1 MLGLKGG
8 WQNVQV
14 FMRFSGGYFLT
25 TLVNQSLPFLILP
38 ILTRYLTP
46 AEYGMLSLF
55 SLYLVLSNSLSGV
68 SIPAVI
74 SKNFFSESKEY
85 TAEVIGNSIVINV
98 VLSFLTMVLAAV
110 LYYFFA
116 QELEVP
122 LKWLLLI
129 PLGSLSFVIFNIG
142 LNVMKLN
149 RMVWT
154 FSKHQIG
161 NTAINI
167 GLSLVLIIVF
177 IWGWQGRAAG
187 ILISYFLSALVSFF
201 FLYKNGYVS
210 FKISKVRMREV
221 LNVLLPLIPNSVQSV
236 VISQVGIFFI
246 QFYFTKDLLG
256 VYAIGY
262 QIAFV
267 VKLLIITIGMSW
279 APFLYEQISKRD
291 GFNRVN
297 MARNI
302 LGLWGVLVGGMI
314 FVNLVSGLV
323 LRVMTTPDFFPAREF
338 IFPLTIG
345 FVFHGMY
352 AFIMP
357 ILIRKNEQRFISIT
371 SFINMIIMLVL
382 NIGLVEVFGYMG
394 VAYAFAITYFAM
406 FIMLFWRAY
415 VIEPLP
421 WKKALVFWK

>member
-1 MLGLKGG
+1 MRIKVEEIINIG
-8 WQNVQV
+8 
-14 FMRFSGGYFLT
+14 RFSGGYFLT

-55 SLYLVLSNSLSGV
+55 TLYLLLSNSLSGV
-68 SIPAVI
+68 SIPAVV

-98 VLSFLTMVLAAV
+98 VLSFITMLLAAV

-116 QELEVP
+116 DELEVP
-122 LKWLLLI
+122 LEWLLLI

-154 FSKHQIG
+154 FSKHLIG
-161 NTAINI
+161 NTAFNI
-167 GLSLVLIIVF
+167 GLSLLLIIVF

-187 ILISYFLSALVSFF
+187 ILLSYFLSALISFY
-201 FLYKNGYVS
+201 FLRRNGYIS
-210 FKISKVRMREV
+210 FKLSKVLMREV
-221 LNVLLPLIPNSVQSV
+221 LRVVLPLIPNSVQSV

-267 VKLLIITIGMSW
+267 VKLLIMTIGMSW
-279 APFLYEQISKRD
+279 TPFLYEQISKSN
-291 GFNRVN
+291 GFNRLN
-297 MARNI
+297 MARNM
-302 LGLWGVLVGGMI
+302 LGLYLLLIGGLL
-314 FVNLVSGLV
+314 FVNLVSGFV
-323 LRVMTTPDFFPAREF
+323 LRVMTTPEFFPAHEF
-338 IFPLTIG
+338 ILPLTIG

-357 ILIRKNEQRFISIT
+357 ILIRNNQQKFISVT
-371 SFINMIIMLVL
+371 SFINMILMLVL
-382 NIGLVEVFGYMG
+382 NIGLVKIYGYMG
-394 VAYAFAITYFAM
+394 VAYAFAVTYFAM
-406 FIMLFWRAY
+406 FIMLFWKANK
-415 VIEPLP
+415 VQPLP
-421 WKKALVFWK
+421 WGKALVFWKKE